1 VGDGLRLVA
10 FPLLAASI
18 TRDPGLVAG
27 LTVALRVPWL
37 LFSLPA
43 GAVIDRLDRRQLMAV
58 ANLVRAGAVGALSVA
73 ILLNRGSL
81 LYLYVV
87 AFVVGTGEVLFD
99 TTAQALIPATVE
111 RQHLE
116 RANGRLFSTEL
127 IGNELVGPLVGSFLF
142 VMAVGLP
149 FMTSA
154 VAYLVASFL
163 LFGMKGSYRPVRSQ
177 EDEAPRRVLDGLRY
191 IFSDSVLGVLTI
203 FGAVWNFVVG
213 AVSGVLVLFAL
224 EILGLS
230 DVGFGMLVAAEAVG
244 GIIGAS
250 LAPRVSRRFGQGRAI
265 LVAASLQGF
274 GFSVAGLLS
283 NPWWAGPVLAF
294 AQASALVCAVVLVSL
309 RQSIVPDHLLGRA
322 TAAMRVIAI
331 GCMPLGAI
339 VGGLLASQF
348 GLRVPLLIAAPLM
361 TGTALI
367 SARLFNNRTVA
378 ARIRPS

>member
-1 VGDGLRLVA
+1 
-10 FPLLAASI
+10 
-18 TRDPGLVAG
+18 
-27 LTVALRVPWL
+27 
-37 LFSLPA
+37 
-43 GAVIDRLDRRQLMAV
+43 M
-58 ANLVRAGAVGALSVA
+58 VRAGAVGALSVA

-87 AFVVGTGEVLFD
+87 AFLVGTGEVLFD

-142 VMAVGLP
+142 AVAVGLP
-149 FMTSA
+149 FVTSA

-163 LFGMKGSYRPVRSQ
+163 LFGMKGSYRAVRTQ

-283 NPWWAGPVLAF
+283 SPWWAGPVLAF
-294 AQASALVCAVVLVSL
+294 AQASALVCVVVLVSL
-309 RQSIVPDHLLGRA
+309 RQTIVPDHLLGRA

-339 VGGLLASQF
+339 VGGLLASPF

-367 SARLFNNRTVA
+367 SARVFNNRTVA